1 MYWNIPIKEEDKDK
15 TGFMTN
21 FGSFMY
27 EKMAFDLAGA
37 PARFPKVMD
46 AGLMGVRDVECLVYL
61 DDILIF
67 SATIEEHACWMRSVF
82 EHI

>member
-1 MYWNIPIKEEDKDK
+1 MC
-15 TGFMTN
+15 
-21 FGSFMY
+21 
-27 EKMAFDLAGA
+27 EKMAFGLAGA
-37 PARFPKVMD
+37 SATFSKVMD
-46 AGLMGVRDVECLVYL
+46 AMLMGVWDVECLVYL

>member
-1 MYWNIPIKEEDKDK
+1 
-15 TGFMTN
+15 MTP
-21 FGSFMY
+21 FGNFMY
-27 EKMAFDLAGA
+27 EKMAYDVAGDSA
-37 PARFPKVMD
+37 TFSKVMD
-46 AGLMGVRDVECLVYL
+46 AMLMELWDIECLVYL

>member
-1 MYWNIPIKEEDKDK
+1 
-15 TGFMTN
+15 MTP

-27 EKMAFDLAGA
+27 ENMAYGVAGTST
-37 PARFPKVMD
+37 FSKVMD
-46 AGLMGVRDVECLVYL
+46 AMLMGVWDVECLVCL
-61 DDILIF
+61 DILIF